1 VSKRGNEERKS
12 KKWLKYNK
20 KKSKKRGMVSKWERI
35 IEISLYNWRYQKYI
49 WRLKLKDK
57 SGEMSEIK

>member
-1 VSKRGNEERKS
+1 
-12 KKWLKYNK
+12 
-20 KKSKKRGMVSKWERI
+20 MVSKWERI
-35 IEISLYNWRYQKYI
+35 IDISLDNGRYQKYI

>member
-1 VSKRGNEERKS
+1 
-12 KKWLKYNK
+12 
-20 KKSKKRGMVSKWERI
+20 MVSKWERI

-49 WRLKLKDK
+49 WRIKVKDK